1 MIFCISRQR
10 EKGLGNGESEMGIFD
25 KKELF
30 INNLGGINL
39 TPFDDDAPSV
49 SIIFIFLFATQ

>member
-1 MIFCISRQR
+1 
-10 EKGLGNGESEMGIFD
+10 MGKVKWGFLIQ
-25 KKELF
+25 KELF

-49 SIIFIFLFATQ
+49 SIIFNFLFATEENDAVFFS